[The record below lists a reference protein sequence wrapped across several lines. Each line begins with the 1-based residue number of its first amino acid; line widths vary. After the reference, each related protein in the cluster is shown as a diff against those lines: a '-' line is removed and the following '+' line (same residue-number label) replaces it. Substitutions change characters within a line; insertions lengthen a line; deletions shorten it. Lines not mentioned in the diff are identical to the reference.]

1 MPTFT
6 PAAFDYYAVSSL
18 DEAIRMIQENEDAK
32 IIAGGQSLLVMMKL
46 RLLTPSALIDI
57 SKVPGLDYIKE
68 EEGYIALGALTTHQ
82 AIYKS
87 SLLTAKCPLLS
98 EAAGRIG
105 DVQIRNRGTIGG
117 SVSHADPS
125 ADYPA
130 VLLALEAKVVAKGPS
145 GERMIDAEDFF
156 LDVFTTALGPNELVK
171 EVRVPI
177 IGENEGQAY
186 IKFIR
191 RESEFAMVNV
201 AVCLTIGKDRTVE
214 KARIALGAV
223 ANRAVRAKK
232 AEGMLEGEKISKELI
247 EKVSKVADEE
257 TDPPADIHASAE
269 YRRHLV
275 KVWTRRLLEQV
286 LGQLEAK

>member
-1 MPTFT
+1 VPTFT

-18 DEAIRMIQENEDAK
+18 DEAIKMIQENEDAK

-82 AIYKS
+82 TIYRS

-145 GERMIDAEDFF
+145 GERVIGAEDFF
-156 LDVFTTALGPNELVK
+156 LDVFTTALEPNGLVK

-177 IGENEGQAY
+177 IGDNEGQAY

-232 AEGMLEGEKISKELI
+232 AEGMLEGRKISKELI